1 MGTKGE
7 RNIEIKTLPFESLLR
22 TVVGVF
28 FIDWRD
34 GDDREKGRRAVG
46 VSPLEDAASSSA
58 VERYEME
65 VRTKTCCQLYLLLFH
80 CSGLENGIS
89 RSLLF
94 I

>member
-7 RNIEIKTLPFESLLR
+7 RNIEIKILPFESLLR
-22 TVVGVF
+22 TVAGF

-58 VERYEME
+58 VER
-65 VRTKTCCQLYLLLFH
+65 
-80 CSGLENGIS
+80 
-89 RSLLF
+89 
-94 I
+94 

>member
-22 TVVGVF
+22 TVVGF
-28 FIDWRD
+28 LIDWRD

-58 VERYEME
+58 VER
-65 VRTKTCCQLYLLLFH
+65 
-80 CSGLENGIS
+80 
-89 RSLLF
+89 
-94 I
+94 